1 MFPEGIDIPNW
12 LFHAL
17 ELYGMLTLTA
27 LCFLYALVL
36 HAKVRG
42 IAGDHREQCETMQGR
57 LSRALDAMGQLRT
70 QLEEAARQSPTAAPA
85 VGPAINLNKR
95 GQALRMNRRGESPE
109 TIAGALGVPRNEVD
123 LLLKVHCLALEHVE

>member
-1 MFPEGIDIPNW
+1 MFLEGIDIPNW

-17 ELYGMLTLTA
+17 ELYGMLALTA

-42 IAGDHREQCETMQGR
+42 IARDHREQCETLQGG
-57 LSRALDAMGQLRT
+57 LSRALEAMGQLRA
-70 QLEEAARQSPTAAPA
+70 QLEEAAVQSPPA
-85 VGPAINLNKR
+85 TPALGPAINLNKR
-95 GQALRMNRRGESPE
+95 GHALRMSRRGESPE

-123 LLLKVHCLALEHVE
+123 LLLKVHFLALGHVE